1 MPNNPEA
8 VPYLGQKLD
17 GPAVPVILLGP
28 VTPLA
33 ARIMAMLRQHPFAPP
48 ASAGGTKGYGLR
60 EPVRPVLGGVRR
72 MRSSGAAGTAPAAS
86 LRRRIFLI
94 NALKPD
100 GTTDPGEVRRSV
112 EAARAKT
119 PDATLFVLLDEHNPE
134 AVRAARHAGATHF
147 LGPAAASNPEALHW
161 RVSDFLGGGRTVG
174 RGSVAHGAVRGNLR
188 GGRDQ
193 RRIERLGHGSGRAS
207 HEPSPAPRVE
217 LTPLAEPSS
226 AEVEAARR
234 RVARELPRL
243 ASTAE
248 SLARAAALVS
258 VHAPELRDNASGRFD
273 ARRIAERLG
282 VSVSRLAGAVGV
294 SQQALSARP
303 DSPGAQA
310 GLLPIARVIAAL
322 DELLPAERVRMWL
335 HSPHARF
342 GGATPLAKILEG
354 EAEPLARMVEGAL
367 EGIPD

>member
-1 MPNNPEA
+1 
-8 VPYLGQKLD
+8 
-17 GPAVPVILLGP
+17 
-28 VTPLA
+28 
-33 ARIMAMLRQHPFAPP
+33 
-48 ASAGGTKGYGLR
+48 
-60 EPVRPVLGGVRR
+60 
-72 MRSSGAAGTAPAAS
+72 MRASGAAGTASAAS
-86 LRRRIFLI
+86 PRRRIYLI

-100 GTTDPGEVRRSV
+100 GTTDPREVRRSV

-119 PDATLFVLLDEHNPE
+119 PGAALFVLLDERNPE

-147 LGPAAASNPEALHW
+147 LGAAVASNPEALHW
-161 RVSDFLGGGRTVG
+161 RVSEVLGPRTVG
-174 RGSVAHGAVRGNLR
+174 RGPVARGMVRRTLSGGGSHQGAVERSGFG
-188 GGRDQ
+188 GGR
-193 RRIERLGHGSGRAS
+193 GSHA
-207 HEPSPAPRVE
+207 PAMAPRLE
-217 LTPLAEPSS
+217 LTPLVEPSS

-243 ASTAE
+243 PSAAE

-258 VHAPELRDNASGRFD
+258 VHAPELRDPASGRFD

-282 VSVSRLAGAVGV
+282 VSISRLAGVVGV

-322 DELLPAERVRMWL
+322 DELLPVERVRMWL
-335 HSPHARF
+335 HSPHSRF